1 MTWGLSKL
9 YQIFHF
15 WSNSLPVKTSE
26 SVRDVICFS
35 SFRRLVNVMIGGL
48 LLAPS
53 SKSSKHISLKAV
65 FMSWLKC
72 FPVSLSLSLF
82 PMCLFIFY
90 FFFCLLEFYNLM
102 YPREIDKKELNFI
115 TCIISCMQVS
125 LQAPFNHLPPLHLTS
140 SPSPTFPFTSLFPS
154 FMWAVQLGW
163 TSSYK
168 FLACCT
174 SGRALSLMSSAQG
187 ARRKQNWE
195 KT

>member
-9 YQIFHF
+9 YQIFCF
-15 WSNSLPVKTSE
+15 LCKLILCTFTFKTSE
-26 SVRDVICFS
+26 SVQDVICFS

-48 LLAPS
+48 LLTPS
-53 SKSSKHISLKAV
+53 SKSSKHLSFNAV
-65 FMSWLKC
+65 FMSWMKC
-72 FPVSLSLSLF
+72 FPVFFSLF
-82 PMCLFIFY
+82 SC
-90 FFFCLLEFYNLM
+90 FFFCLLEFYNLV
-102 YPREIDKKELNFI
+102 YPHEIDRKELNFI

-140 SPSPTFPFTSLFPS
+140 FPPLSFHFSSLFPS

-174 SGRALSLMSSAQG
+174 SGRALSLMSSAKG
-187 ARRKQNWE
+187 ARRKQSWE